1 MTKSQEHKIN
11 AKNFIDNT
19 IEKSRLS
26 YSQLMTHL
34 NNKKEDWESESLKL
48 SRINLFD
55 MTSEEY
61 DRKNYLS
68 ALIVYAER
76 LLFKHKYN
84 VIKKE
89 QITITGNNLSISI

>member
-1 MTKSQEHKIN
+1 MTKSQEHEIN
-11 AKNFIDNT
+11 AKKFIDNT

-89 QITITGNNLSISI
+89 QITIT